1 MPSKHPTGMF
11 AFTIVWLGQI
21 ISVMASSMTGFGLT
35 IWMYQQTESATA
47 MGLMQVAFITPFL
60 ILSPIAGVMVDRHNR
75 KLMMMV
81 SDLAAGLATLVLLIL
96 FATGHMQF
104 WFLYLAN
111 VINGIGN
118 TFQWPAYSA
127 AISTMV
133 PKEQYG
139 RANGMMSLLDAG
151 PGVLAPLLA
160 GALLPFIKITGIMLI
175 DVFTFLLAI
184 GALLIVFVPQPERTV
199 EGKAGQGSL
208 LKESAYGFKYIF
220 QRPSLLGLQLVFFI
234 GNLFSGMSFTILA
247 PMILART
254 GSNSLVFGSVQ
265 TAGAIGGLIGGVLMS
280 AWGGFKRRVHG
291 VLAGWAMSGIFVAML
306 GFGTGLPVW
315 ILAMALTM
323 LVVPLINSSNQAIW
337 QAKVAPD
344 VQGRVFSARRLIA
357 WFTNPISPIIAG
369 TLADFVLEPA
379 MRTDSSMASIFGR
392 LVGTGP
398 GAGMGLLI
406 VICGLGS
413 SLVGLG
419 GYLFRPIYDAEK
431 ILPDHDQL
439 AKASEERMASEV
451 PAEDRLR
458 RMQELLE
465 IRQRVFTS
473 AASREERE
481 RELKRISRLLRE
493 VGR

>member
-1 MPSKHPTGMF
+1 MSSKQPSGMF

-21 ISVMASSMTGFGLT
+21 ISVMASGMTGFGLT
-35 IWMYQQTESATA
+35 IWMYQQTHSATA
-47 MGLMQVAFITPFL
+47 MGMMAVAYITPFL
-60 ILSPIAGVMVDRHNR
+60 LLSPIAGVMVDRHNR

-81 SDLAAGLATLVLLIL
+81 SDLAAGLSTVALLIL

-104 WFLYLAN
+104 WFLYVAN

-133 PKEQYG
+133 PKAQYA
-139 RANGMMSLLDAG
+139 RADGMMSLIEAG

-175 DVFTFLLAI
+175 DVITFILAI
-184 GALLIVFVPQPERTV
+184 GALLIVFVPQPERTA
-199 EGKAGQGSL
+199 EGQKGRGSIW
-208 LKESAYGFKYIF
+208 KEAAYGFQYIF
-220 QRPSLLGLQLVFFI
+220 HRPSLLGLQLIFFV
-234 GNLFSGMSFTILA
+234 GNLFSGISSTVFA

-254 GSNSLVFGSVQ
+254 DSNTLIFGSVQ
-265 TAGAIGGLIGGVLMS
+265 TAGAIGGVIGAVLMS

-291 VLAGWAMSGIFVAML
+291 VLLGWAISGIFVAML
-306 GFGTGLPVW
+306 GMGRGLPMWV
-315 ILAMALTM
+315 ISMALVT
-323 LVVPLINSSNQAIW
+323 LASPLIDSSNQAIW

-344 VQGRVFSARRLIA
+344 VQGRVFSTRRLIA
-357 WFTNPISPIIAG
+357 WFAFPISPIIAG

-379 MRTDSSMASIFGR
+379 MKTHSSLASLFGG

-406 VICGLGS
+406 VFCGLGRT
-413 SLVGLG
+413 LVGLS
-419 GYLFRPIYDAEK
+419 GYLFRPIYDAEQ

-439 AKASEERMASEV
+439 AKAT
-451 PAEDRLR
+451 DL
-458 RMQELLE
+458 
-465 IRQRVFTS
+465 
-473 AASREERE
+473 
-481 RELKRISRLLRE
+481 
-493 VGR
+493 